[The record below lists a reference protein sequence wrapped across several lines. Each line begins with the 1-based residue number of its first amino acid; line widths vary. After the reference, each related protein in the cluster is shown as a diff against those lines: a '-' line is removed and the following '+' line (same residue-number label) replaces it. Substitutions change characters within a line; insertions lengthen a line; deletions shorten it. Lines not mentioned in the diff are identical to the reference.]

1 VDTIVAV
8 AERRA
13 LALVE
18 RDWDAVEAQL
28 HPEFLYVDVNGHRLD
43 RDGYLAFLAD
53 GPVRWK
59 AQTLE
64 DVHVV
69 AAGALA
75 VLAATVHDDVVFQG
89 EPARWTFVT
98 TQTYVDTDGSWLYL
112 AGHTALPAS

>member
-1 VDTIVAV
+1 VHPIPSV

-13 LALVE
+13 LALAE
-18 RDWDAVEAQL
+18 GDWAAIEAQL
-28 HPEFLYVDVNGHRLD
+28 HPEFLYVDANGHRLD

-69 AAGALA
+69 AAGTLA
-75 VLAATVHDDVVFQG
+75 VLAATVHDDILFQG
-89 EPARWTFVT
+89 KPARWTFVT
-98 TQTYVDTDGSWLYL
+98 TQTYVDTQGSWLYL